1 MWGGGKNWI
10 GQQIVG
16 LVDFLFPAACPIC
29 LKTLTFAAPPSSFC
43 TLCRS
48 TITPLPSGRC
58 SRCALPFIATS
69 SSSHYCADCS
79 RQLPAFSAVYAAGLY
94 SGAMQLALQRFKY
107 AGAVDLDQ
115 SLAKLLYAQIPSDI
129 GEHVIAPVPLHV
141 SRLRQ
146 RGYNQSL
153 LLAKVLAH
161 NLQFSLDQSILKRT
175 VDSHS
180 QQGLDARQRARNLN
194 DAFVATRRL
203 DGCRVLLIDDVMTTG
218 ATVSACTQALI
229 DAGAMAVN
237 IAVIARAPR
246 HGNG

>member
-1 MWGGGKNWI
+1 MLGGGANWI
-10 GQQIVG
+10 GQQIGG

-29 LKTLTFAAPPSSFC
+29 LKTFTFAAPSSSFC
-43 TLCRS
+43 TLCSS

-58 SRCALPFIATS
+58 SRCALPFKATS

-79 RQLPAFSAVYAAGLY
+79 RRPPSFSAVFAAGLY
-94 SGAMQLALQRFKY
+94 SGPLQLALQRFKY
-107 AGAVDLDQ
+107 AGAIDLDQ
-115 SLAKLLYAQIPSDI
+115 PLAKLLYEQIPPDI
-129 GEHVIAPVPLHV
+129 EEHVIVPVPLHV

-161 NLQFSLDQSILKRT
+161 NLQFSLEQAILKRT

-194 DAFVATRRL
+194 DAFIATRRM
-203 DGCRVLLIDDVMTTG
+203 DGCRVLLVDDVMTTG

-229 DAGAMAVN
+229 DVGVMTVN

-246 HGNG
+246 HASG